1 MSNNKINNWGEISKV
16 SQLPEIK
23 SVLFIGNP
31 IYGPNP
37 ATKEENAAAAIMVIK
52 RIPQLESCDCKTV
65 TPQ

>member
-23 SVLFIGNP
+23 SVLFVGNP

-52 RIPQLESCDCKTV
+52 RIP
-65 TPQ
+65 